1 MAILM
6 PYQSSLTDR
15 SCCFVGLNWEQARHD
30 YLQPLRVVPFA

>member
-1 MAILM
+1 M